1 MSYTIRQV
9 ATQFHMQPS
18 TLRYYEDQGL
28 LCDVERDDAGR
39 TETGQR
45 IYEDCHIDRLC
56 AICCFKNAGMTIDDL
71 KKFFVYESNEPEH
84 IDEILDLLESRRES
98 LDEQRRAL
106 NEAAMHVQRKLHYYG
121 DIKRAIDAGED
132 CVYPSKALLGSAR
145 SSSQTTS
152 DITKNA
158 MASLPQL
165 MPNPCQPS
173 ASRLMKSY
181 GYGLPPAAGPD
192 PGQIAARASTKTKY
206 AGKYASHE
214 NM

>member
-28 LCDVERDDAGR
+28 LTNVER

-45 IYEDCHIDRLC
+45 IYEDCHIDRLR

-106 NEAAMHVQRKLHYYG
+106 NEAAMHVQRKL
-121 DIKRAIDAGED
+121 ITMATSS
-132 CVYPSKALLGSAR
+132 VPSTPVKTGRMAR
-145 SSSQTTS
+145 VQ
-152 DITKNA
+152 K
-158 MASLPQL
+158 P
-165 MPNPCQPS
+165 
-173 ASRLMKSY
+173 RLF
-181 GYGLPPAAGPD
+181 
-192 PGQIAARASTKTKY
+192 
-206 AGKYASHE
+206 H
-214 NM
+214 

>member
-28 LCDVERDDAGR
+28 LTNVER

-45 IYEDCHIDRLC
+45 IYEDCHIDRLR

-106 NEAAMHVQRKLHYYG
+106 NEAA
-121 DIKRAIDAGED
+121 
-132 CVYPSKALLGSAR
+132 C
-145 SSSQTTS
+145 T
-152 DITKNA
+152 
-158 MASLPQL
+158 
-165 MPNPCQPS
+165 CS
-173 ASRLMKSY
+173 ASSITMATSSVPSTPVKTGRI
-181 GYGLPPAAGPD
+181 G
-192 PGQIAARASTKTKY
+192 ASTKT
-206 AGKYASHE
+206 APIPLNVE
-214 NM
+214 TIEC

>member
-28 LCDVERDDAGR
+28 LTNVER
-39 TETGQR
+39 TETGADGKMHR
-45 IYEDCHIDRLC
+45 TGEFTDYPVEAVYH
-56 AICCFKNAGMTIDDL
+56 AIGYKPAGMTIDDL

-132 CVYPSKALLGSAR
+132 WPDWREY
-145 SSSQTTS
+145 
-152 DITKNA
+152 KN
-158 MASLPQL
+158 
-165 MPNPCQPS
+165 
-173 ASRLMKSY
+173 
-181 GYGLPPAAGPD
+181 
-192 PGQIAARASTKTKY
+192 RAYSI
-206 AGKYASHE
+206 E
-214 NM
+214 C

>member
-28 LCDVERDDAGR
+28 LTNVER

-45 IYEDCHIDRLC
+45 IYEDCHIDRLR

-98 LDEQRRAL
+98 LGRAAPSPQRGG
-106 NEAAMHVQRKLHYYG
+106 H
-121 DIKRAIDAGED
+121 
-132 CVYPSKALLGSAR
+132 
-145 SSSQTTS
+145 
-152 DITKNA
+152 
-158 MASLPQL
+158 
-165 MPNPCQPS
+165 
-173 ASRLMKSY
+173 
-181 GYGLPPAAGPD
+181 
-192 PGQIAARASTKTKY
+192 ARA
-206 AGKYASHE
+206 AQAPLLWRHQACHRRR
-214 NM
+214 

>member
-28 LCDVERDDAGR
+28 LTNVER

-45 IYEDCHIDRLC
+45 IYEDCHIDRLR

-106 NEAAMHVQRKLHYYG
+106 NEAAMHVQRSS
-121 DIKRAIDAGED
+121 ITMATSS
-132 CVYPSKALLGSAR
+132 VPSTPVKTGR
-145 SSSQTTS
+145 
-152 DITKNA
+152 I
-158 MASLPQL
+158 
-165 MPNPCQPS
+165 
-173 ASRLMKSY
+173 
-181 GYGLPPAAGPD
+181 G
-192 PGQIAARASTKTKY
+192 ASTKPRLF
-206 AGKYASHE
+206 H
-214 NM
+214 

>member
-1 MSYTIRQV
+1 MQTAATLRRV
-9 ATQFHMQPS
+9 AAVRSHDVLHHSSGGHAIPYAAS

-28 LCDVERDDAGR
+28 LTNVER

-45 IYEDCHIDRLC
+45 IYEDCHIDRLR

-132 CVYPSKALLGSAR
+132 WPDWREY
-145 SSSQTTS
+145 
-152 DITKNA
+152 KN
-158 MASLPQL
+158 
-165 MPNPCQPS
+165 
-173 ASRLMKSY
+173 
-181 GYGLPPAAGPD
+181 
-192 PGQIAARASTKTKY
+192 RAYSI
-206 AGKYASHE
+206 E
-214 NM
+214 C

>member
-28 LCDVERDDAGR
+28 LTNVER

-45 IYEDCHIDRLC
+45 IYEDCHIDRLR

-71 KKFFVYESNEPEH
+71 KKFFVY
-84 IDEILDLLESRRES
+84 ES

-132 CVYPSKALLGSAR
+132 WPDWREY
-145 SSSQTTS
+145 
-152 DITKNA
+152 KN
-158 MASLPQL
+158 
-165 MPNPCQPS
+165 
-173 ASRLMKSY
+173 
-181 GYGLPPAAGPD
+181 
-192 PGQIAARASTKTKY
+192 RAYSI
-206 AGKYASHE
+206 E
-214 NM
+214 C

>member
-28 LCDVERDDAGR
+28 LTNVER

-45 IYEDCHIDRLC
+45 IYEDCHIDRLR

-71 KKFFVYESNEPEH
+71 KSSSCMSPMSPSISMK
-84 IDEILDLLESRRES
+84 S
-98 LDEQRRAL
+98 LICWNLAANPDEQRRAL

-132 CVYPSKALLGSAR
+132 W
-145 SSSQTTS
+145 
-152 DITKNA
+152 
-158 MASLPQL
+158 
-165 MPNPCQPS
+165 
-173 ASRLMKSY
+173 
-181 GYGLPPAAGPD
+181 PD
-192 PGQIAARASTKTKY
+192 WREYKT
-206 AGKYASHE
+206 APIPLNVE
-214 NM
+214 TIEC

>member
-28 LCDVERDDAGR
+28 LTNVER

-45 IYEDCHIDRLC
+45 IYEDCHIDRLR

-106 NEAAMHVQRKLHYYG
+106 NEAAMHVQRKL
-121 DIKRAIDAGED
+121 ITMATSS
-132 CVYPSKALLGSAR
+132 VPSTPVKTGR
-145 SSSQTTS
+145 
-152 DITKNA
+152 I
-158 MASLPQL
+158 
-165 MPNPCQPS
+165 
-173 ASRLMKSY
+173 
-181 GYGLPPAAGPD
+181 G
-192 PGQIAARASTKTKY
+192 ASTKT
-206 AGKYASHE
+206 APIPLNVE
-214 NM
+214 TIEC

>member
-1 MSYTIRQV
+1 MLRRV
-9 ATQFHMQPS
+9 AAVRSHDVLHHSSGGHAVPYAA
-18 TLRYYEDQGL
+18 LYAAGL
-28 LCDVERDDAGR
+28 LTNVER

-45 IYEDCHIDRLC
+45 IYEDCHIDRLR

-132 CVYPSKALLGSAR
+132 WPDWREY
-145 SSSQTTS
+145 
-152 DITKNA
+152 KN
-158 MASLPQL
+158 
-165 MPNPCQPS
+165 
-173 ASRLMKSY
+173 
-181 GYGLPPAAGPD
+181 
-192 PGQIAARASTKTKY
+192 RAYSI
-206 AGKYASHE
+206 E
-214 NM
+214 C